1 MHVIIA
7 FSENSDT
14 PEPGRCLSNLSG
26 KIGFSRP
33 KILIYLSNLRVGY
46 TQKKTQEVYNNNKFK
61 ISATTWHEEFEFCH

>member
-1 MHVIIA
+1 MHAIIA

-46 TQKKTQEVYNNNKFK
+46 T
-61 ISATTWHEEFEFCH
+61 